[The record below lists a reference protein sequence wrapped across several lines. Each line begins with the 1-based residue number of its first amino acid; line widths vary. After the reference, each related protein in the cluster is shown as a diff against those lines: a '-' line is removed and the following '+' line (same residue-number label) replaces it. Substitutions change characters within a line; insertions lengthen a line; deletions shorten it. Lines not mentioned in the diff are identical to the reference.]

1 MSFEGTRFEKLANS
15 IKNEVSRK
23 RRGMD
28 RSDGASQTSKKSRKG
43 DEKERKAPVP
53 PEPIVKRNVLA
64 KQAPVK
70 AATSQAAAVDSAAEP
85 YCNDRTVYIEGLP
98 FEATDEQIAAF
109 FKDVGD
115 VKSIRLPR
123 WHDSG
128 KLKGYGH
135 VEFKKADS
143 ATKALDLDG
152 GYLGERYLSIARPQV
167 PRAVSN
173 PIALVPSEKP
183 AGCRTVFVKNLP
195 YETTEAEVTA
205 HFRVFGHIK
214 SVRLAMW
221 NHTGKQK
228 GIGYIDF
235 KKEDSAETA
244 VKKSGTIEMQ
254 GRKILVDYETGAPKA
269 SFKLDVD
276 KKKGDKK
283 RP

>member
-23 RRGMD
+23 RRSLD
-28 RSDGASQTSKKSRKG
+28 RPSDGETNKKCRKG
-43 DEKERKAPVP
+43 GDKEPRKAPVP
-53 PEPIVKRNVLA
+53 SEPPLKRNVLA
-64 KQAPVK
+64 KPAPVK
-70 AATSQAAAVDSAAEP
+70 AAATSSQFVAVDSAAEP
-85 YCNDRTVYIEGLP
+85 YCNNRTVYIEGLP
-98 FEATDEQIAAF
+98 FDATEGDLISF

-152 GYLGERYLSIARPQV
+152 GYIGNRYLSIARPQV

-173 PIALVPSEKP
+173 PVALIPSEKP

-195 YETTEAEVTA
+195 YETTEAEVQE
-205 HFRVFGHIK
+205 HFRVYGHIK

-244 VKKSGTIEMQ
+244 VKKSGMIEMQ

-269 SFKLDVD
+269 SFKLEKFD
-276 KKKGDKK
+276 KKKK
-283 RP
+283 